1 MTREELLEKI
11 DRELSW
17 MDAESWHN
25 GARALRAIVE
35 LHQPIYTFV
44 DGSDKSVPLCI
55 QCRDGDFIADY
66 PCQTIQLIDKE
77 LQYD

>member
-25 GARALRAIVE
+25 GARALRAVVE
-35 LHQPIYTFV
+35 LHKPQPTTIP
-44 DGSDKSVPLCI
+44 SDPKCSACSGLDWC
-55 QCRDGDFIADY
+55 DY
-66 PCQTIQLIDKE
+66 PCQTIQAIEKE